1 MCCLMP
7 TIRRASP
14 EPHAGFDLGQTE
26 PHVTVMQCIS
36 RGLSPGSHS
45 STIMKKTLLA
55 VAALCAMTS
64 GAVMAQQQDG
74 KWQVRVRAVNLDAA
88 NKGAAADAGISVNDK
103 VIPELDISYYFTPN
117 FAAEL
122 ILTYPQKHN
131 VRSNGTKIGS
141 LKHLPPTLLA
151 QYHFT
156 NFGAFKPYVGAGINY
171 TRFSDA
177 KLNDGSKIDM
187 DKNSWGGALQVGFD
201 YALDKNWSLNFDV
214 KKVYIDTTIN
224 GVGKFKVDPLLVGVG
239 VGYRF

>member
-1 MCCLMP
+1 
-7 TIRRASP
+7 
-14 EPHAGFDLGQTE
+14 
-26 PHVTVMQCIS
+26 
-36 RGLSPGSHS
+36 
-45 STIMKKTLLA
+45 MKKTLLA

-64 GAVMAQQQDG
+64 GAAMAQQQDG
-74 KWQVRVRAVNLDAA
+74 KWQVRLRAVNIDAA
-88 NKGAAADAGISVNDK
+88 NKGSAADALGLSINDK
-103 VIPELDISYYFTPN
+103 VIPEVDISYYFTPN

-131 VRSNGTKIGS
+131 VRSSVVGGKIGT

-171 TRFSDA
+171 TRFSGVKDNGA
-177 KLNDGSKIDM
+177 AGAPWDVKR
-187 DKNSWGGALQVGFD
+187 NSFGGALQVGFD

-214 KKVYIDTTIN
+214 KKVYIDTDVSVA
-224 GVGKFKVDPLLVGVG
+224 GAKVGKFKVDPLLIGVG